1 MANVY
6 VASTGSNTSP
16 YDTWAKAATA
26 LLTATAFASAG
37 DTIYAHQETEVI
49 IADTTY
55 TLAAGVKIICSN
67 DTSNAPPLTL
77 GNRTID
83 GSATSAVD
91 ISLNVATNSMLFI
104 YGLILKSGG
113 SSGNGSINI
122 ANNANGAAYLEN
134 CTLQLSNTA
143 SGSEIAMGHD
153 TANIE
158 TFIWTKNCTYTWGNA
173 LQGFDFGGRWESYGD
188 DFVGGATVPTILFE
202 QLSYDNILRIE
213 GGDLSDV
220 TGTLFEASPTGQQH
234 IEVINSKLGA
244 GVTVFNP
251 SASEAE
257 GNVWIRNCNSGDIHY
272 SFAHYNYLGSTAIST
287 AIYANA
293 APQATYDG
301 TNGLSWVV
309 ASTANS
315 TYHRPYVSPWIDLY
329 HDGTSAITP
338 SIEILRDGSAT
349 AYQDDEV
356 WGEFSYQ
363 GTSGSTRATIENDR
377 KGLLATAANQAT
389 GALGAADWT
398 GEGGTAWFGKL
409 TPTATITPA
418 EIGHLRGRVIVG
430 EPSTTVYV
438 DPQLR
443 TT

>member
-1 MANVY
+1 MANIY

-16 YDTWAKAATA
+16 FDTWAKAATA
-26 LLTATAFASAG
+26 LLTATAFASAN
-37 DTIYAHQETEVI
+37 DTIYAHQETETIV
-49 IADTTY
+49 ADTTY
-55 TLAAGVKIICSN
+55 TLASGVKIICSN
-67 DTSNAPPLTL
+67 DTANAPPLTL
-77 GNRTID
+77 GTRTIN
-83 GSATSAVD
+83 GSATAGVD
-91 ISLNVATNSMLFI
+91 IILINTNNFI
-104 YGLILKSGG
+104 YGLYLKAG
-113 SSGNGSINI
+113 
-122 ANNANGAAYLEN
+122 GAASGADIRVNMVTPGVVTYEACIFELPSTSSSSDIDCSAN
-134 CTLQLSNTA
+134 AATA
-143 SGSEIAMGHD
+143 EFKLVTIGC
-153 TANIE
+153 
-158 TFIWTKNCTYTWGNA
+158 TFIWGATT
-173 LQGFDFGGRWESYGD
+173 QGFILRGNWNSYGD
-188 DFVGGATVPTILFE
+188 DFVGGATVPAILFE
-202 QLSYDNILRIE
+202 LPLGPACIHIE

-220 TGTLFEASPTGQQH
+220 TNTLFVGNVGA
-234 IEVINSKLGA
+234 VIAELINCKLGS
-244 GVTVFNP
+244 GVTVLGATTN
-251 SASEAE
+251 EAE
-257 GNVWIRNCNSGDIHY
+257 ADITIRNCNSGDAHY
-272 SFAHYNYLGSTAIST
+272 SFAHYNYVGSTVVST

-301 TNGLSWVV
+301 TNGLSWVI

-315 TYHRPYVSPWIDLY
+315 TYHRPYVSPWIDVY

-363 GTSGSTRATIENDR
+363 GTSGSTRATIVNDR

>member
-1 MANVY
+1 MADLY
-6 VASTGSNTSP
+6 VASTGSNTAP
-16 YDTWAKAATA
+16 YETWAKAATA
-26 LLTATAFASAG
+26 LLTATAAAG
-37 DTIYAHQETEVI
+37 ANDTIYAHQETEVI

-55 TLAAGVKIICSN
+55 VLASGVKIICSN
-67 DTSNAPPLTL
+67 DTGNAPPLML
-77 GNRTID
+77 GTRVID
-83 GSATSAVD
+83 GSATAGVD
-91 ISLNVATNSMLFI
+91 VLLVTPKNFI
-104 YGLILKSGG
+104 YGLHLKTG
-113 SSGNGSINI
+113 
-122 ANNANGAAYLEN
+122 GAATAGGIDINASADGTIVCESCIFEITNTNTSSDIVIGRSNVSSEN
-134 CTLQLSNTA
+134 LVITRSCS
-143 SGSEIAMGHD
+143 
-153 TANIE
+153 
-158 TFIWTKNCTYTWGNA
+158 FIWGATN
-173 LQGFDFGGRWESYGD
+173 QGFNILSPWQSYGD
-188 DFVGGATVPTILFE
+188 SFAGATAPTVLFGG
-202 QLSYDNILRIE
+202 LDNPAVIHIE
-213 GGDLSDV
+213 GGDLSTI
-220 TGTLFEASPTGQQH
+220 TGTLFAVGSGCWIAEL
-234 IEVINSKLGA
+234 INSKLGV
-244 GVTVFNP
+244 GVTVLGATNNQP
-251 SASEAE
+251 EADIT
-257 GNVWIRNCNSGDIHY
+257 IRDCNSGDVHY
-272 SFAHYNYLGSTAIST
+272 SFAHYNYLGSTVVST

-301 TNGLSWVV
+301 TNGLSWVI

-363 GTSGSTRATIENDR
+363 GTSGSTRATIVNDR